1 MASEAEPH
9 PLGMFKCQLCAL
21 TAPYS
26 YVGQK
31 PPDTQAVVLLE
42 ESYIMKDPF
51 SSDKARFLILGSR
64 CSVCS
69 RLVCV
74 GPECSL
80 FYSKRVCLP
89 CSEEY
94 QCFPSGNPA
103 GCGEEKGCQQEALQP
118 SLTGRG
124 TASCEALGWA
134 RPGFQLGAV
143 YLVFSELC
151 GVRAVS
157 GTEELAKTEDR
168 QQECSQLELQTWP
181 LVEARSEGEGPPFD
195 SW

>member
-9 PLGMFKCQLCAL
+9 PLGMFECQLCAL

-51 SSDKARFLILGSR
+51 SSDKARFLVLGAR
-64 CSVCS
+64 CSVCG

-74 GPECSL
+74 GPDCSL

-89 CSEEY
+89 CVQENISA
-94 QCFPSGNPA
+94 FPQ
-103 GCGEEKGCQQEALQP
+103 EIRQDVEKRKGASKRP
-118 SLTGRG
+118 S
-124 TASCEALGWA
+124 SH
-134 RPGFQLGAV
+134 P
-143 YLVFSELC
+143 
-151 GVRAVS
+151 
-157 GTEELAKTEDR
+157 
-168 QQECSQLELQTWP
+168 
-181 LVEARSEGEGPPFD
+181 
-195 SW
+195 